1 MGRDPLPGI
10 HLRSGVS
17 SWRPGDLLTSMRLL
31 VLAAVLT
38 VAVAGTVTSQIEP
51 ALQEGPSWTHDPE
64 WIEVKLAEGSG
75 AFLDVNGGL
84 VSRVGADLRGPAAL
98 FAAADRAE
106 RTIDVPLDI
115 LDQWHADADA
125 RLPAGAVRP
134 GHLGLWFRLR
144 VADAARARV
153 LRAALKRSPW
163 VEYADH
169 EPIRVP
175 CSPALP
181 AEPVAAPSSLDDIP
195 PFTPN
200 FESYQGYRGAA
211 PDGMGFDR
219 VRSVLGARGEDVT
232 IYHVEA
238 DWVWDHEDLGLSPFD
253 FVGSMSPGTGNG
265 SNHGTGVVGLLYAR
279 RNGYGMTGVVDATRL
294 QLVPIDQHTSLAGA
308 TAQAILRALPG
319 DVLTLIGGYNLQ
331 LTKPDDI
338 VPYEFFQVNFDVI
351 LTASTRGLIVI
362 ESAGNG
368 DNDLDDPRFQRR
380 FDLSVRD
387 SGAIFVGAT
396 DGAQA
401 VRAPFSN
408 YGSRI
413 DTNGWGYDVATL
425 GYGTLFSPNGDRRQ
439 KYTEQYAGTSSASAL
454 LTGVV
459 ASLSSAARIQLGR
472 LLSPQEVRQL
482 LRSHGTAIPTGQ
494 IGTRPDLAAMF
505 DALGLREGLR
515 VGSHEVSL
523 GSALTIDV
531 SGPVGGVAGVAFAVD
546 RTWIDLGLGH
556 ALHLDPIS
564 TATLGQVSLT
574 GGQGSWSVVV
584 PNDPGLA
591 DVDLYFQA
599 VLFDPV
605 ALQLRLSCSGQTW
618 LH

>member
-1 MGRDPLPGI
+1 MRHVVFASL
-10 HLRSGVS
+10 LAVAFASAVS
-17 SWRPGDLLTSMRLL
+17 SQT
-31 VLAAVLT
+31 
-38 VAVAGTVTSQIEP
+38 GTDPSEAP
-51 ALQEGPSWTHDPE
+51 AYLHDPQ

-75 AFLDVNGGL
+75 AVLGAEEGLTSRAGVDLREVADLFARADAVERAVDAPLDVL
-84 VSRVGADLRGPAAL
+84 
-98 FAAADRAE
+98 DR
-106 RTIDVPLDI
+106 
-115 LDQWHADADA
+115 WHAEADA
-125 RLPAGAVRP
+125 RLPEGMVRP

-144 VADAARARV
+144 VDEPARARE
-153 LRAALKRSPW
+153 LKAALRRSRL
-163 VEYADH
+163 VEYVDH

-175 CSPALP
+175 CSPSSSTAV
-181 AEPVAAPSSLDDIP
+181 VAAPSATPDDIP
-195 PFTPN
+195 PFTPS
-200 FESYQGYRGAA
+200 FESYQGYRGLA

-219 VRSVLGARGEDVT
+219 VRSVLGARGEEVSVF
-232 IYHVEA
+232 HVEA
-238 DWVWDHEDLGLSPFD
+238 DWVWDHEDLGLTPTEFI
-253 FVGSMSPGTGNG
+253 GSMTLGTGNG
-265 SNHGTGVVGLLYAR
+265 SNHGTGVVGVLYAR
-279 RNGYGMTGVVDATRL
+279 RNGYGMTGVVDASRL
-294 QLVPIDQHTSLAGA
+294 QLVPVDQHASLASA
-308 TAQAILRALPG
+308 AVQAILRSAPG

-338 VPYEFFQVNFDVI
+338 VPYEYFQMNFDVI
-351 LTASTRGLIVI
+351 LTASTQGMIVV

-368 DNDLDDPRFQRR
+368 DNDLDDLRFQRR

-459 ASLSSAARIQLGR
+459 ASLSSAAKLQLGR
-472 LLSPQEVRQL
+472 VLSPLEVRQL
-482 LRSHGTAIPTGQ
+482 LRAHGTTIPTGQ
-494 IGTRPDLAAMF
+494 IGTRPNLAAMF
-505 DALGLREGLR
+505 DALELRRGLR
-515 VGSHEVSL
+515 VRSHETRL
-523 GSALTIDV
+523 GGGLAIDV
-531 SGPVGGVAGVAFAVD
+531 SGPAGSLAGISFAVD
-546 RTWIDLGLGH
+546 RTWIDLGLGR

-564 TATLGQVSLT
+564 TANLGQVLLS

-599 VLFDPV
+599 ALFDPV
-605 ALQLRLSCSGQTW
+605 ALQVQLTCSGQTW

>member
-1 MGRDPLPGI
+1 
-10 HLRSGVS
+10 
-17 SWRPGDLLTSMRLL
+17 MRHF
-31 VLAAVLT
+31 VLASLL
-38 VAVAGTVTSQIEP
+38 AVAAAAAAPSQIGT
-51 ALQEGPSWTHDPE
+51 AMQDAPSYLHDPE

-75 AFLDVNGGL
+75 AVLEAGGKL
-84 VSRVGADLRGPAAL
+84 TSRTGADLSRIAAL
-98 FAAADRAE
+98 FARADRVE
-106 RTIDVPLDI
+106 RSVEVPLET
-115 LDQWHADADA
+115 LDRWHAEADE
-125 RLPAGAVRP
+125 RLPKGAVRP
-134 GHLGLWFRLR
+134 GHLGLWFRIHVGEVEL
-144 VADAARARV
+144 ARA
-153 LRAALKRSPW
+153 LRAALRRSSL

-175 CSPALP
+175 CA
-181 AEPVAAPSSLDDIP
+181 PVGTMGAARSTPDDIP
-195 PFTPN
+195 PFTPS

-219 VRSVLGARGEDVT
+219 VRSVLGARGEDVSVF
-232 IYHVEA
+232 HVEA
-238 DWVWDHEDLGLSPFD
+238 DWVWDHEDLGLTPAE
-253 FVGSMSPGTGNG
+253 FVGSMTTGTGNG

-279 RNGYGMTGVVDATRL
+279 RNGYGMTGVVDATHL
-294 QLVPIDQHTSLAGA
+294 QLVPVDQHVSLASA
-308 TAQAILRALPG
+308 AAQAILRSRPG

-338 VPYEFFQVNFDVI
+338 VPYEYFRVNFDVI
-351 LTASTRGLIVI
+351 LTASTQGMIVI

-368 DNDLDDPRFQRR
+368 DNDLDDLRFQRR

-396 DGAQA
+396 DGAQT

-459 ASLSSAARIQLGR
+459 ASLSSAVRLQLGR
-472 LLSPQEVRQL
+472 VLGPLETRQL
-482 LRSHGTAIPTGQ
+482 LRAHGTAIPTGQ
-494 IGTRPDLAAMF
+494 IGTRPNLVAMF

-515 VGSHEVSL
+515 VRSHETSL
-523 GSALTIDV
+523 GGGLSLDV
-531 SGPVGGVAGVAFAVD
+531 SGPSGAMAGISFAVG
-546 RTWIDLGLGH
+546 RTWIDLGLGR

-564 TATLGQVSLT
+564 TANLGQVLLS

-599 VLFDPV
+599 ALFDPV
-605 ALQLRLSCSGQTW
+605 AMRVELTSSAQTW

>member
-1 MGRDPLPGI
+1 
-10 HLRSGVS
+10 
-17 SWRPGDLLTSMRLL
+17 MRQV
-31 VLAAVLT
+31 VLASLL
-38 VAVAGTVTSQIEP
+38 AVAFASAAPSQIETAP
-51 ALQEGPSWTHDPE
+51 PDVPRYLHDAE
-64 WIEVKLAEGSG
+64 WLEVKLVEGSG
-75 AFLDVNGGL
+75 AILDPDRRL
-84 VSRVGADLRGPAAL
+84 RSRAGVDLAEVAAL
-98 FAAADRAE
+98 FARADAVERAV
-106 RTIDVPLDI
+106 DAPLEV
-115 LDQWHADADA
+115 LDRWHAEADA
-125 RLPAGAVRP
+125 RLPEGAVRP

-144 VADAARARV
+144 VGEPVRARE
-153 LRAALKRSPW
+153 LRAALRRSSL

-175 CSPALP
+175 CSPASS
-181 AEPVAAPSSLDDIP
+181 AAGEAPSSAPVDDIP
-195 PFTPN
+195 PFTPS
-200 FESYQGYRGAA
+200 FDSYQGYRGPA

-219 VRSVLGARGEDVT
+219 VRSVLGARGEEVSVF
-232 IYHVEA
+232 HVEA
-238 DWVWDHEDLGLSPFD
+238 DWVWDHEDLGLTPTE
-253 FVGSMSPGTGNG
+253 FVGAMTTGTGNG

-294 QLVPIDQHTSLAGA
+294 QLVPVDQHASLASA
-308 TAQAILRALPG
+308 SVQAIMRSAPG

-338 VPYEFFQVNFDVI
+338 VPYEYFQLNFDVI
-351 LTASTRGLIVI
+351 LTASTQGMIVV

-368 DNDLDDPRFQRR
+368 DNDLDDLRFQRR

-401 VRAPFSN
+401 LRAPFSN

-459 ASLSSAARIQLGR
+459 ASLSSAARLQLGR
-472 LLSPQEVRQL
+472 VLSPMEIRQL
-482 LRSHGTAIPTGQ
+482 LRAHGTAIPTGQ
-494 IGTRPDLAAMF
+494 IGTRPNLVAMF
-505 DALGLREGLR
+505 DALGLRQGLR
-515 VGSHEVSL
+515 VRSHETSL
-523 GSALTIDV
+523 GGGLTIDV
-531 SGPVGGVAGVAFAVD
+531 SGPSGAVAGISFAVG
-546 RTWIDLGLGH
+546 RTWIDLGLGR

-564 TATLGQVSLT
+564 TANLGQVLLP

-599 VLFDPV
+599 AVFDPAAMLV
-605 ALQLRLSCSGQTW
+605 QLTSSGQTW